1 MFQIQ
6 VDIVIASFVKNANTV
21 TELRNIMGN
30 QGKKMSIIANIQTNE
45 GYRNFDE
52 ILEVCIDRIFLLN
65 LCCDV

>member
-6 VDIVIASFVKNANTV
+6 VDIVIASFVNNANTV

-65 LCCDV
+65 IML

>member
-1 MFQIQ
+1 M
-6 VDIVIASFVKNANTV
+6 IASFVNNANTV

-52 ILEVCIDRIFLLN
+52 ILEVRIDRIFLLN
-65 LCCDV
+65 IML

>member
-1 MFQIQ
+1 M
-6 VDIVIASFVKNANTV
+6 IASFVNNANTV

-65 LCCDV
+65 IML

>member
-1 MFQIQ
+1 MQ
-6 VDIVIASFVKNANTV
+6 VDIVIASFVNNANTV

-65 LCCDV
+65 IML